1 MSGPNLSLSGLLGN
15 WKWHNMITLFR
26 PFRDFHHPPDLS
38 KCQTHF
44 TASKSTYTQQQIAMT
59 QASHCTYA
67 QEITIKASQLFPGS
81 TDHDAPL
88 LITTALF
95 SPNGH
100 GHSHSH
106 SHSHKAREEKTTN
119 SATATHQLRD
129 RLSSRSHGFNMSLR
143 TGILFYPVPSYSPPG
158 LHPPPFVANR
168 VLAPIRP

>member
-106 SHSHKAREEKTTN
+106 KAREEKTTN
-119 SATATHQLRD
+119 SETATHQLRD
-129 RLSSRSHGFNMSLR
+129 RLVLAQSWLQHVASHRNSVLSCPV
-143 TGILFYPVPSYSPPG
+143 LFPTWIAPPS
-158 LHPPPFVANR
+158 FVANR